1 MAGVNLDL
9 GSQHP
14 FVSQSDLET
23 MSVSKSLEH
32 QILADHVSST
42 LSNQKRN
49 IQLDI
54 PTISP
59 LSHVRMSNSAT
70 TVTVARRQL
79 LDGKFRPYSDYSPY
93 SSTPATA
100 VNSRAPSPTKE
111 IDAECEYNL
120 NPSRQD
126 RLKWRLASGFFAV
139 FLGGWADGGK
149 SISNDLT
156 ASALTRQ
163 FHSDRDCHSMYVLN
177 R

>member
-1 MAGVNLDL
+1 MAGFNVDL

-14 FVSQSDLET
+14 FASQSDLEA
-23 MSVSKSLEH
+23 MSTSKTLEH
-32 QILADHVSST
+32 QVLADHVSST
-42 LSNQKRN
+42 LSTQKRT

-79 LDGKFRPYSDYSPY
+79 LDGESRPYSDYSPY
-93 SSTPATA
+93 SSNPATA
-100 VNSRAPSPTKE
+100 VNSRAPSPIKE
-111 IDAECEYNL
+111 IDAEYEYNL
-120 NPSRQD
+120 SRQD

-149 SISNDLT
+149 LISNGLMT
-156 ASALTRQ
+156 CMLTRRFQ
-163 FHSDRDCHSMYVLN
+163 
-177 R
+177 

>member
-1 MAGVNLDL
+1 MAVVNVDL

-14 FVSQSDLET
+14 FASQSDLET
-23 MSVSKSLEH
+23 MSASKTLRN
-32 QILADHVSST
+32 QVLADHVSST
-42 LSNQKRN
+42 LSTQNRT

-59 LSHVRMSNSAT
+59 LSHVRISDSAT
-70 TVTVARRQL
+70 TVTTSRRQL
-79 LDGKFRPYSDYSPY
+79 LDGESRPYSDYSPY
-93 SSTPATA
+93 SSSPTTA

-111 IDAECEYNL
+111 IDAEYEYNL
-120 NPSRQD
+120 PRQD

-149 SISNDLT
+149 LISNGLMT
-156 ASALTRQ
+156 CALTRR

>member
-1 MAGVNLDL
+1 MAGVSVDL

-14 FVSQSDLET
+14 FASQSDLEI
-23 MSVSKSLEH
+23 MSASKTLEH
-32 QILADHVSST
+32 QVLADHVSST
-42 LSNQKRN
+42 LSTQKRT

-54 PTISP
+54 PTITP

-70 TVTVARRQL
+70 TVTVTRRQSL
-79 LDGKFRPYSDYSPY
+79 ACESRPYSDYSPY
-93 SSTPATA
+93 SSSPTTA

-111 IDAECEYNL
+111 IDAEYEYSL
-120 NPSRQD
+120 SRQD

-149 SISNDLT
+149 LISNGLMTCMLT
-156 ASALTRQ
+156 IR

>member
-1 MAGVNLDL
+1 MAGVNVDP

-14 FVSQSDLET
+14 FASQSELET
-23 MSVSKSLEH
+23 MSSSNLGH
-32 QILADHVSST
+32 QLPEDHVSST
-42 LSNQKRN
+42 LSTQKRT

-79 LDGKFRPYSDYSPY
+79 LDGESRQNSDYSPLY
-93 SSTPATA
+93 SSPSTA

-120 NPSRQD
+120 SRQD
-126 RLKWRLASGFFAV
+126 RQKWRLASGFFAV

-149 SISNDLT
+149 LISNSFNDLHT
-156 ASALTRQ
+156 DETISQ
-163 FHSDRDCHSMYVLN
+163 
-177 R
+177 